1 MASFPL
7 IEIVKRQAIL
17 TFSKLSGVSSNFEEN
32 LSKLKSL
39 TNKITSA
46 DVNLDSSLL
55 HTIPNGTSEEN
66 APVTYIQ
73 VLDDPNLTIG
83 IFVLKPGARLPLHD
97 HPLMYG
103 ILKVVHGTVH
113 IQSYSMVADTNGL
126 KEEAIPQG
134 VISVHPEDIA
144 LSQDTLYKQVT
155 LLARKEQAVYVNET
169 DVSCVLSPVTGN
181 LHEIHSVDGPAA
193 FVDILAPPYGSDI
206 PGVGPRPCRY
216 FKEIGDVAVEHDED
230 KRPVKKLI
238 RIPSPP
244 DYWSS
249 SAPYQGP

>member
-17 TFSKLSGVSSNFEEN
+17 TFSKLAGVSSNFEEN
-32 LSKLKSL
+32 FSKLKSL

-46 DVNLDSSLL
+46 DINLDSSLL
-55 HTIPNGTSEEN
+55 HPIPNGMEEEH

-83 IFVLKPGARLPLHD
+83 IFILKRGARLPLHD

-113 IQSYSMVADTNGL
+113 IQSYSMVTGTKGL
-126 KEEAIPQG
+126 KEDTIPQG
-134 VISVHPEDIA
+134 LNSVHPDDIV
-144 LSQDTLYKQVT
+144 LSQDTMSKQVT
-155 LLARKEQAVYVNET
+155 LLARKEQDVYVNET
-169 DVSCVLSPVTGN
+169 SPSCVLSPITGN

-216 FKEIGDVAVEHDED
+216 FKENGDVAVEQDGD
-230 KRPVKKLI
+230 KRPVKQLV

-244 DYWSS
+244 DYWSN